1 MEIVFAG
8 NSNINDSFG
17 NVALDNF
24 HPGFTLN
31 PMD

>member
-17 NVALDNF
+17 NVTLDNF